1 MRTRYIVLLFGLLA
15 PLSSAIAHPL
25 GQYTINHYAK
35 IETGLNRVTIRY
47 VVDLAELAAFPEV
60 QTADVDHDGTL
71 SEAETKAHL
80 ERIVPQFIAS
90 IGLTANGQ
98 PIPLHATGQKLLLQ
112 PGTANLPTLRIECDF
127 EGVVAVQAATRFHF
141 ADNNHAG
148 RQGWREVVVSPAPGI
163 TVFDSTAFGN
173 GITDELKAYPEDLL
187 LAPLNE
193 RAANWSA
200 TSGTLPTGGKALLTR
215 TGKPVVAQRDR
226 FAELI
231 SARALTPGFVL
242 FALLLAFAFG
252 GAHALSP
259 GHGKTV
265 VGAYLVGARGT
276 ARHAAFL
283 GLTVTVTHTSSVIA
297 LGLVTL
303 FASHY
308 ILPEKLF
315 PLLSLVSGALVVGIG
330 LRLLAQ
336 RVRAVFGGEAAH
348 HHHHDHSEDAVHEHD
363 GQAHSHLPPEQIT
376 WRNLLALGISGGLLP
391 CPSALVLML
400 SAIAL
405 QRVAFGL
412 VLILS
417 FSLGLA
423 SVLTLIGLA
432 FVYAGKMLKSN
443 LAATGRLRTVTRILP
458 VVSATVISV
467 LGGAIIWQSLT
478 QAGVDLRALAT
489 ATEPTSSLSVVS
501 VLLLGLILGLKHAIE
516 ADHLAAVTTIVSERK
531 SLWSSS
537 IVGGL
542 WGIGHTIPIIVVGLI
557 VILLRIEI
565 KEYVGL
571 SLEFCVGLMLIVLGA
586 QALWK
591 LSRSQQLH
599 LHVHEHG
606 GQVHV
611 HPHFHAEPESHEP
624 HTHHGFKLSLRPLL
638 VGVMHGLAGS
648 AALVPL
654 VVAEIRSPL
663 VGLFYMLVFGA
674 GSIGGM
680 MLMSALVGLPMHLT
694 ASRFTR
700 FNVALRV
707 AAGVFSIGFGL
718 LMVYRIG
725 LGSIIVP

>member
-1 MRTRYIVLLFGLLA
+1 MRIRLLVFCFVFWVTFSGAL
-15 PLSSAIAHPL
+15 AHPL
-25 GQYTINHYAK
+25 GQYTVNHYAR
-35 IETGLNRVTIRY
+35 IEVGRAQVKIRY
-47 VVDLAELAAFPEV
+47 VVDLAELAAFPEI
-60 QTADVDHDGTL
+60 QTADTDGNGSL
-71 SEAETKAHL
+71 SDAESKAYL
-80 ERIVPQFIAS
+80 GRIVPQMVAALQ
-90 IGLTANGQ
+90 LTTDGQ
-98 PIPLHATGQKLLLQ
+98 PLALRATNEHLSLP
-112 PGTANLPTLRIECDF
+112 PGAANLPTMRIECDL
-127 EGVVAVQAATRFHF
+127 EGTVATQAITHF
-141 ADNNHAG
+141 AFADSNHAG
-148 RQGWREVVVSPAPGI
+148 RQGWREIVIVPAAGI

-173 GITDELKAYPEDLL
+173 GLTNELQAYPEDLL

-193 RAANWSA
+193 REATWSA
-200 TSGTLPTGGKALLTR
+200 TTGALPTGAKALLTR

-231 SARALTPGFVL
+231 SVPALTPGFVL
-242 FALLLAFAFG
+242 LALLLAFVFG

-276 ARHAAFL
+276 AKHAAFL
-283 GLTVTVTHTSSVIA
+283 GLTVTITHTSSVIA

-303 FASHY
+303 FASQY
-308 ILPEKLF
+308 IVPERLY
-315 PLLSLVSGALVVGIG
+315 PILSLVSGALVLGIG

-336 RVRAVFGGEAAH
+336 RLRTALGGASEY
-348 HHHHDHSEDAVHEHD
+348 HHHHDSEVHEHTHD
-363 GQAHSHLPPEQIT
+363 GQTHSHLPPEQIT

-405 QRVAFGL
+405 HRVGFGL
-412 VLILS
+412 VLIVA

-432 FVYAGKMLKSN
+432 FVYAGKLLKAKTSETGW
-443 LAATGRLRTVTRILP
+443 LHAATRILP
-458 VVSATVISV
+458 ILSATVIAA
-467 LGGAIIWQSLT
+467 LGGVILWQAFT
-478 QAGVDLRALAT
+478 QVGVNFGALWNT
-489 ATEPTSSLSVVS
+489 AEPTGSLSTVS
-501 VLLLGLILGLKHAIE
+501 VLTLGLILGLKHAIE
-516 ADHLAAVTTIVSERK
+516 ADHLAAVTTIVTERK

-537 IVGGL
+537 LVGGL
-542 WGIGHTIPIIVVGLI
+542 WGIGHTIPILVVGLV

-565 KEYVGL
+565 KNYVGV
-571 SLEFCVGLMLIVLGA
+571 SLEFCVGLMLIALGA

-591 LSRSQQLH
+591 LSRSRQLH

-606 GQVHV
+606 GQLHV
-611 HPHFHAEPESHEP
+611 HPHFHTADEAHEP
-624 HTHHGFKLSLRPLL
+624 HTHHNFKLSLRPLF

-654 VVAEIRSPL
+654 VVAEIRSPF
-663 VGLFYMLVFGA
+663 VGLFYMLVFGL

-680 MLMSALVGLPMHLT
+680 MLMSALVGLPLHLT
-694 ASRFTR
+694 AARFAR

-718 LMVYRIG
+718 LMVYQIG
-725 LGSIIVP
+725 FGGGVTP